1 MPRNPA
7 LSETLSCFF
16 DAEGNIPAGDRDA
29 FRGLERAGIHAGGK
43 LKSFPTDSATEN
55 RPPVWDFK
63 VEISNEQG

>member
-29 FRGLERAGIHAGGK
+29 FRGLERAGIHAGGE
-43 LKSFPTDSATEN
+43 LKGFPTDSATEN
-55 RPPVWDFK
+55 QTAGVRKNAGKGEK
-63 VEISNEQG
+63 VV